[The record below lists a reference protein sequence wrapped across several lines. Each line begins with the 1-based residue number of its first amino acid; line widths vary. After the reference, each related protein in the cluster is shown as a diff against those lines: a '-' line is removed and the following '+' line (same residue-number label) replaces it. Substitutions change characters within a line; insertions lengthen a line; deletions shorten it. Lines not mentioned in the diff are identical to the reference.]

1 MTDLYDADILL
12 WSERQANALRRRA
25 VNEIDWEN
33 IAEEIADL
41 GKSALRTVASHLVQ
55 ALLHDLKAEA
65 WPLSREVPHWQAD
78 ARGQRDEARAAY
90 TPSRKNRP
98 ELDDLLADQV

>member
-41 GKSALRTVASHLVQ
+41 GKVG
-55 ALLHDLKAEA
+55 
-65 WPLSREVPHWQAD
+65 PPHGCLA
-78 ARGQRDEARAAY
+78 
-90 TPSRKNRP
+90 PRP
-98 ELDDLLADQV
+98 GAPA